1 MATGAWELTKDTVKG
16 FIADEAL
23 SHGASIAYYTLF
35 AVAPVLLIIIAIA
48 APGVRPGSGRG
59 RHRRPAQRPDG

>member
-1 MATGAWELTKDTVKG
+1 MATGAWELAKDTVKG

-35 AVAPVLLIIIAIA
+35 AVALCC
-48 APGVRPGSGRG
+48 
-59 RHRRPAQRPDG
+59 

>member
-1 MATGAWELTKDTVKG
+1 MPTGTWELAKDTVKG

-48 APGVRPGSGRG
+48 ALCSAGKRPRWPLS
-59 RHRRPAQRPDG
+59 PSSAA